1 MKLIKAA
8 PVAIGFAFVAATAVL
23 GQDAGPDVDGD
34 GMVSM
39 EEFTA
44 AWPDLTADDFTAAD
58 SNADGMLDEVEIAAA
73 AEAGVL
79 PMNET

>member
-1 MKLIKAA
+1 MKIIKVA
-8 PVAIGFAFVAATAVL
+8 PVAFGLMFAATPAL
-23 GQDAGPDVDGD
+23 FAQDAGPDVDGD

-44 AWPDLTADDFTAAD
+44 AYPELTEETFAVADA
-58 SNADGMLDEVEIAAA
+58 NADGMLDADEIAAA

-79 PMNET
+79 PATES

>member
-8 PVAIGFAFVAATAVL
+8 PAAFGLLLAATPAL
-23 GQDAGPDVDGD
+23 YAQDAGPDVDGD
-34 GMVSM
+34 GLVSM

-44 AWPDLTADDFTAAD
+44 AYPDLTEDSFVLADT
-58 SNADGMLDEVEIAAA
+58 NADGALDADEIAAA
-73 AEAGVL
+73 AEAGIL

>member
-8 PVAIGFAFVAATAVL
+8 PVAFGLLFAATPAL
-23 GQDAGPDVDGD
+23 YAQDAGPDVDGD

-44 AWPDLTADDFTAAD
+44 AYPDLTEETFAIADT
-58 SNADGMLDEVEIAAA
+58 NADGALDADEIAAA
-73 AEAGVL
+73 AEAGIL